1 MNTELIERHFAQMGS
16 RFKMTRPASRRG
28 RPNTYTIDIH
38 KDNRGEFFDLTVPE
52 KMDGQIDLTVMQTVP
67 EDRHLLLL
75 VRKNGEEQ
83 KDRFLCGHDE
93 RAWFVAAV
101 PGKASSVR
109 DAKEA
114 LKPRRVRLEQ
124 ALRAVPAS
132 QVNRRKNRA
141 FRRQGEWFFIE
152 EPRLQVDAKLI
163 LRNEPIRR
171 GGGKPHTIAEVYRRG
186 GEVVYVHAR
195 YRNGV
200 RPAEY
205 AKILAN
211 TVNMSPSDWRM
222 MVRNPEVFARGTVR
236 HADHKTIT
244 LHGWHRVLMNTENES
259 ATMRAV
265 AFLD

>member
-1 MNTELIERHFAQMGS
+1 
-16 RFKMTRPASRRG
+16 MTRPALRFG
-28 RPNTYTIDIH
+28 RTDNYTINIH

-52 KMDGQIDLTVMQTVP
+52 KMDDQIDLTVMQTVP

-114 LKPRRVRLEQ
+114 LKPRRVRDEQ

-141 FRRQGEWFFIE
+141 FRRQGEWFFVE

-163 LRNEPIRR
+163 LHNEPIRR
-171 GGGKPHTIAEVYRRG
+171 GGGKPHMIAEVYRTG
-186 GEVVYVHAR
+186 GERVYVHRR
-195 YRNGV
+195 YPNGV
-200 RPAEY
+200 REAEY
-205 AKILAN
+205 NKILSRN
-211 TVNMSPSDWRM
+211 RDMRPSEWTKM
-222 MVRNPEVFARGTVR
+222 TRNPGVYARGTVR

>member
-1 MNTELIERHFAQMGS
+1 
-16 RFKMTRPASRRG
+16 MTRPALRRG
-28 RPNTYTIDIH
+28 RPDSYTIDIH
-38 KDNRGEFFDLTVPE
+38 KDKRGEFFDLTVPE
-52 KMDGQIDLTVMQTVP
+52 KMDGQIDLAVIQTVP

-101 PGKASSVR
+101 PSKASSVR

-114 LKPRRVRLEQ
+114 LKPQPVRREQ
-124 ALRAVPAS
+124 ALRRVPAS
-132 QVNRRKNRA
+132 QINRRKTRA

-152 EPRLQVDAKLI
+152 EPRLQVNAKMI

-171 GGGKPHTIAEVYRRG
+171 GGGKPHTIAEVYRTG
-186 GEVVYVHAR
+186 GEPVYVHPR
-195 YRNGV
+195 YPNGI

-205 AKILAN
+205 AKLMERDTEFRAKDA
-211 TVNMSPSDWRM
+211 SLWRR
-222 MVRNPEVFARGTVR
+222 MVRNPEVFARGSVR

-244 LHGWHRVLMNTENES
+244 LHGWHRVLMNTETQS
-259 ATMRAV
+259 QTMRAV